1 MAAALYTAMATARRL
16 EDLVSWQLAEA
27 LKEEVFRLT
36 QRDRVARD
44 KRFCEQIQESARSA
58 AANIAEGFGRY
69 DPKPN
74 AYHVSIAK
82 GSLEETRNHVYD
94 GFRRNHFDIVERDEL
109 LQLTNRALIAT
120 TRYLRYLKSCRQ
132 APSGNPWE
140 PRTRARSTPAAE
152 SKPGT
157 GASGRSLKR
166 TGARVAK
173 RRRPRSLERR
183 SKNRAM
189 KNRRPQNP
197 GTRTPEPERRAQEPD
212 PRNQNPEPQEPEPA
226 NQNPEP
232 ANQNPGTRNQNPG
245 TRTLEPGTR
254 TQEPRE
260 PLEPGNPRKDLP
272 IQGASPPDPRPTV
285 SRAPGTGRLRRHR

>member
-1 MAAALYTAMATARRL
+1 MAAAFYTAMATARRL

-36 QRDRVARD
+36 ERDRVARD

-132 APSGNPWE
+132 APSGKPYE
-140 PRTRARSTPAAE
+140 PRTRTQSTPAAE

-157 GASGRSLKR
+157 GASGRPLKR
-166 TGARVAK
+166 TRAQVAK

-189 KNRRPQNP
+189 KNRR
-197 GTRTPEPERRAQEPD
+197 T
-212 PRNQNPEPQEPEPA
+212 
-226 NQNPEP
+226 
-232 ANQNPGTRNQNPG
+232 QNPGTRNQNPEPER
-245 TRTLEPGTR
+245 RTQEPEPRNQENQNPGTR

-272 IQGASPPDPRPTV
+272 IQGASPPDPRPAV
-285 SRAPGTGRLRRHR
+285 SPAPGTGPLRRHR

>member
-1 MAAALYTAMATARRL
+1 MAAAFYTAMATARRL

-27 LKEEVFRLT
+27 LKEDVFRLT

-132 APSGNPWE
+132 APSGKPYE

-157 GASGRSLKR
+157 GASGRPLKR
-166 TGARVAK
+166 TRAQVAK
-173 RRRPRSLERR
+173 RRRSRSLERR

-189 KNRRPQNP
+189 KNPRSEPRI
-197 GTRTPEPERRAQEPD
+197 PEPEPRKQNAD
-212 PRNQNPEPQEPEPA
+212 PRNQTLEPEPRTAGTRTGNQNREPQEPEPG
-226 NQNPEP
+226 
-232 ANQNPGTRNQNPG
+232 NQNPGTRNQNPG
-245 TRTLEPGTR
+245 TTR
-254 TQEPRE
+254 TPRTRE
-260 PLEPGNPRKDLP
+260 P
-272 IQGASPPDPRPTV
+272 S
-285 SRAPGTGRLRRHR
+285 

>member
-1 MAAALYTAMATARRL
+1 MAAACYTAMATAHRL

-44 KRFCEQIQESARSA
+44 KRFGDQIQESARSA

-82 GSLEETRNHVYD
+82 GSLEETRNHIYD

-109 LQLTNRALIAT
+109 LRLTNRALIAT

-132 APSGNPWE
+132 APSGKPYE
-140 PRTRARSTPAAE
+140 PRTSTKSAPTAE

-157 GASGRSLKR
+157 GTSRRPSKR
-166 TGARVAK
+166 PRARVAK

-189 KNRRPQNP
+189 KNRRTQNP
-197 GTRTPEPERRAQEPD
+197 GTRTP
-212 PRNQNPEPQEPEPA
+212 NL
-226 NQNPEP
+226 
-232 ANQNPGTRNQNPG
+232 GTRTPEPG
-245 TRTLEPGTR
+245 TRTPEPGTRTPEPGTR
-254 TQEPRE
+254 TQEPGE
-260 PLEPGNPRKDLP
+260 PLEPENPLKDLP
-272 IQGASPPDPRPTV
+272 IQEASPRDLRPAV
-285 SRAPGTGRLRRHR
+285 SRGPGTGRLRRHR